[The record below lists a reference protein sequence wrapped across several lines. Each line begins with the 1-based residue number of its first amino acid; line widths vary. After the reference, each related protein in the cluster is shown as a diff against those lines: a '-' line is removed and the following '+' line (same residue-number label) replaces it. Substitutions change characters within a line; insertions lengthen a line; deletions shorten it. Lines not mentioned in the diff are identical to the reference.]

1 MVAGAS
7 TGVKIM
13 IAVVG
18 ATGNTGRAVVQEL
31 KQLGHNPI
39 CVVRNPDKAREV
51 LAADARTVVAELTDR
66 PALEK
71 ALKGVTSVFVVTG
84 HNPNMVE
91 QQNNVLDAALEAG
104 VQYLVRVS
112 GSRFLIIPDSPSIIG
127 RGHHAIEERLRGSG
141 MKWVILRPG
150 LFMQNTFTQA
160 ASIKNDSKIVLPF
173 AADLPLAFIDVRDT
187 GAVGARVLLDPA
199 PHLGKI
205 YEFTGVLS
213 NFAEFADVFS
223 QVLGRKITYVAVT
236 AGQAEQAMKARGM
249 PDWLITHQLTAAHI
263 AAKAALSTEN
273 TEPIR
278 NILNRAPIT
287 IKQFVEDHRSV
298 FS

>member
-1 MVAGAS
+1 
-7 TGVKIM
+7 M

-18 ATGNTGRAVVQEL
+18 ATGNTGRAVVKEL
-31 KQLGHNPI
+31 KQLGHDPI
-39 CVVRNPDKAREV
+39 CVVRNPAKAKEV
-51 LAADARTVVAELTDR
+51 LGPDAKTAVAELTDR
-66 PALEK
+66 PALER

-112 GSRFLIIPDSPSIIG
+112 GSRFLIVPDSPSIIG
-127 RGHHAIEERLRGSG
+127 RGHYAIEERLRGSG
-141 MKWVILRPG
+141 IKWVMLRPG
-150 LFMQNTFTQA
+150 LFMQNTFAQA
-160 ASIKNDSKIVLPF
+160 AAIKNDSKIVLPF

-187 GAVGARVLLDPA
+187 GAVGARVVLDPV
-199 PHLGKI
+199 PHLSKI
-205 YEFTGVLS
+205 YEFAGALS

-223 QVLGRKITYVAVT
+223 QVLGRKINYVAVT
-236 AGQAEQAMKARGM
+236 PGQAEQAMKARGM
-249 PDWLITHQLTAAHI
+249 PDWLITHQLTAARI
-263 AAKAALSTEN
+263 AAEGALSSAK

-278 NILNRAPIT
+278 NIVHRAPIT
-287 IKQFVEDHRSV
+287 TKQFVEDHKGV

>member
-1 MVAGAS
+1 
-7 TGVKIM
+7 M

-18 ATGNTGRAVVQEL
+18 ATGNTGRAVVKEL
-31 KQLGHNPI
+31 KQLGHDPI

-51 LAADARTVVAELTDR
+51 LGTDAKTALAELTDR
-66 PALEK
+66 PALER
-71 ALKGVTSVFVVTG
+71 AFKGVTSVFVVTG

-91 QQNNVLDAALEAG
+91 QQNNVLDAALESG

-112 GSRFLIIPDSPSIIG
+112 GSRFLILPDSPSIIG
-127 RGHHAIEERLRGSG
+127 RGHHAIEERLSGSG

-150 LFMQNTFTQA
+150 LFMQNTFAQA

-187 GAVGARVLLDPA
+187 GAVGARVVLDPV

-205 YEFTGVLS
+205 YEFTGALS

-223 QVLGRKITYVAVT
+223 QVLGRKISYVAVT
-236 AGQAEQAMKARGM
+236 AEQAEQATKARGM
-249 PDWLITHQLTAAHI
+249 PEWLITHQLTAAQV
-263 AAKAALSTEN
+263 AAKGGLSTER

-278 NILNRAPIT
+278 NIVHRAPIST
-287 IKQFVEDHRSV
+287 KQFVEDYKGV

>member
-1 MVAGAS
+1 
-7 TGVKIM
+7 M

-18 ATGNTGRAVVQEL
+18 ATGNTGRAVVKEL
-31 KQLGHNPI
+31 MQLGHAPV

-51 LAADARTVVAELTDR
+51 LGSDAKTAVAELTDR

-71 ALKGVTSVFVVTG
+71 AFKGVTSVFVVTG

-112 GSRFLIIPDSPSIIG
+112 GSRFLIVPDSPSIIG
-127 RGHHAIEERLRGSG
+127 RGHYAIEERLRGSR

-150 LFMQNTFTQA
+150 LFMQNTFAQA

-173 AADLPLAFIDVRDT
+173 AADLPLAFVDVRDT
-187 GAVGARVLLDPA
+187 GAVGARVLVDPV

-205 YEFTGVLS
+205 YEFTGAVS

-223 QVLGRKITYVAVT
+223 QVLGRKISYVAVT
-236 AGQAEQAMKARGM
+236 LEKAEQAMKARGM
-249 PDWLITHQLTAAHI
+249 PDWLITHQLTAAQI
-263 AAKAALSTEN
+263 AAKGGISVER

-278 NILNRAPIT
+278 NIVHRAPIT
-287 IKQFVEDHRSV
+287 TKQFVEDHKVV

>member
-1 MVAGAS
+1 
-7 TGVKIM
+7 M

-18 ATGNTGRAVVQEL
+18 ATGNTGRAVVNEL
-31 KQLGHNPI
+31 KQLGHDPV
-39 CVVRNPDKAREV
+39 CVVRNPAKAKEV
-51 LAADARTVVAELTDR
+51 LGPDAKTAVAELTDR
-66 PALEK
+66 QALEK
-71 ALKGVTSVFVVTG
+71 AFKGVTSVFVVTG

-112 GSRFLIIPDSPSIIG
+112 GSKFLIVPDSPSIIG
-127 RGHHAIEERLRGSG
+127 RGHYAIEERLRASD
-141 MKWVILRPG
+141 MKWVMLRPG
-150 LFMQNTFTQA
+150 LFMQNTFAQA

-187 GAVGARVLLDPA
+187 GAVGARVLLDPV

-205 YEFTGVLS
+205 YDFTGAVS

-223 QVLGRKITYVAVT
+223 EVLGRKISYVAVT
-236 AGQAEQAMKARGM
+236 AEQAEQAMKARGM
-249 PDWLITHQLTAAHI
+249 PDWLITHQLTAAQI
-263 AAKAALSTEN
+263 AAKGGISTER

-278 NILNRAPIT
+278 NIVHRSPIT
-287 IKQFVEDHRSV
+287 TKQFVEDHKGV